1 MSPFFCFYRHSSEII
16 APCNLLQAPRFFVW
30 AIWGFT
36 NLVLKFITN
45 RMNQEQKKYKIG
57 QAAEMLGLETY
68 VLRFWE
74 TEFSQLRPKRSSKG
88 QRYYTSEHLVLLRR
102 IKKLLYED
110 KLTIDGA
117 RMRLEEQDIRSGALK
132 EIKNDLLQ
140 IKDLL
145 R

>member
-1 MSPFFCFYRHSSEII
+1 
-16 APCNLLQAPRFFVW
+16 
-30 AIWGFT
+30 
-36 NLVLKFITN
+36 
-45 RMNQEQKKYKIG
+45 MNQDHKIYKIG
-57 QAAEMLGLETY
+57 QAAELIGLETY

-74 TEFSQLRPKRSSKG
+74 TEFPQLRPGRTSKG
-88 QRYYTSEHLVLLRR
+88 QRYYTSEHLVLLKR

-117 RMRLEEQDIRSGALK
+117 RMRLEEQDILSESLK
-132 EIKNDLLQ
+132 NIKNELLQ

>member
-1 MSPFFCFYRHSSEII
+1 
-16 APCNLLQAPRFFVW
+16 
-30 AIWGFT
+30 
-36 NLVLKFITN
+36 
-45 RMNQEQKKYKIG
+45 MNQDQKKYKIG
-57 QAAEMLGLETY
+57 QAAELLGLETY

-74 TEFSQLRPKRSSKG
+74 TEFPQLRPSRTSKG
-88 QRYYTSEHLVLLRR
+88 QRYYTSEHLVLLKR

-117 RMRLEEQDIRSGALK
+117 RMRLEEQDVLSGALK

-140 IKDLL
+140 IKDIL

>member
-1 MSPFFCFYRHSSEII
+1 
-16 APCNLLQAPRFFVW
+16 
-30 AIWGFT
+30 
-36 NLVLKFITN
+36 
-45 RMNQEQKKYKIG
+45 MNQDHKTYKIG
-57 QAAEMLGLETY
+57 QAAELLGLETY

-74 TEFSQLRPKRSSKG
+74 TEFPQLRPGRTSKG
-88 QRYYTSEHLVLLRR
+88 QRYYAFEHLVLLKR

-117 RMRLEEQDIRSGALK
+117 RMRLEEQDILSESLK
-132 EIKNDLLQ
+132 KIKNELLQ